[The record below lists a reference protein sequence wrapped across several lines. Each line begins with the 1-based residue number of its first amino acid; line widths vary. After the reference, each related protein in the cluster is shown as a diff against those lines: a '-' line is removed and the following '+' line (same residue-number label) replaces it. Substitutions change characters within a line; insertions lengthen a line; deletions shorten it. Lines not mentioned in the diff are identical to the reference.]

1 MRSLSQQ
8 ACSASLHVTDWDQFE
23 SHIEEEEKI
32 LEKGKKNKGRV
43 ILKTENDLRNRQTN
57 NVQAR
62 RVIWKKKQN
71 PHKSKSR
78 NKMQAESYW
87 RRNKSLQNQI

>member
-23 SHIEEEEKI
+23 SHIEEQEQI
-32 LEKGKKNKGRV
+32 LEKAKNKDRV
-43 ILKTENDLRNRQTN
+43 ILKTENDFRNRQTN

-62 RVIWKKKQN
+62 QVKKKQN
-71 PHKSKSR
+71 PHKSKLR
-78 NKMQAESYW
+78 NNMQAETYW
-87 RRNKSLQNQI
+87 RRNKSMQNQI